1 MSEMIEI
8 KLEDF
13 QRLVEENENLQKMIV
28 DKNQI
33 IASLE
38 DRLNEINEKFKTD

>member
-1 MSEMIEI
+1 MNEMIEI

-13 QRLVEENENLQKMIV
+13 QRLAEENDNLQKMIV

-33 IASLE
+33 IAALE
-38 DRLNEINEKFKTD
+38 NRLTEINEKNNTD

>member
-1 MSEMIEI
+1 MSEIIEI

-13 QRLVEENENLQKMIV
+13 QRLAEENENLQKIIV

-33 IASLE
+33 IAALE
-38 DRLNEINEKFKTD
+38 NRLNEINEKNKTN

>member
-1 MSEMIEI
+1 MNEMIEI

-13 QRLVEENENLQKMIV
+13 QRLAEENDNLQKMIV

-33 IASLE
+33 IAALE
-38 DRLNEINEKFKTD
+38 DRLNEINEKNNTD

>member
-1 MSEMIEI
+1 MNEMIEI

-13 QRLVEENENLQKMIV
+13 QRLAEENENLQKIIV

-33 IASLE
+33 IAWLE
-38 DRLNEINEKFKTD
+38 NRLNEINEKNNTD

>member
-13 QRLVEENENLQKMIV
+13 QRLDEEIENLQKMIV
-28 DKNQI
+28 DKNHF

>member
-13 QRLVEENENLQKMIV
+13 QRLAEENDNLQKIIK
-28 DKNQI
+28 DKNQT
-33 IASLE
+33 IATLE
-38 DRLNEINEKFKTD
+38 DRLNEIDEKNNTD